1 MALDL
6 TRCKVGDRAELDVV
20 VDEALVDAFADFSGD
35 RNLPHIDTAARS
47 SCRSPRG
54 RRVANSMSY
63 ASLFS
68 RLIGME
74 LPGPG
79 ALWMNQS
86 FRFESPAFVGDR
98 LRLSVEIRSIS
109 KSAGTITLDCRAVN
123 QMGDEITSGTGEVM
137 VLETDEPDAG
147 VQTSESRV
155 AIITGGSRGIG
166 AATAQRLARDGYA
179 VALTY
184 QNSESEAEAVVS
196 GLDEAICVSC
206 DSGDPSAMHYLYDK
220 VASRFGAP
228 DTLVFNASGRD
239 IYGAVA
245 DGSFERF
252 ERHLASQ
259 LVGPHALVSAA
270 LEGMIGNGG
279 GSVIAI
285 GSAGAHGAPPAGMAP
300 YLVAKAALAAY
311 IRCLAVDYGPKGVR
325 ANLVA
330 PGMTKTSMPSGVP
343 DRAQKVAAMQNPM
356 RRLAVPD
363 DVAGAVAY
371 LASPDAAHVN
381 GQTLVVSGGSLML

>member
-1 MALDL
+1 MTALDL

-35 RNLPHIDTAARS
+35 RNPLHVDAGYAKTTRFK
-47 SCRSPRG
+47 
-54 RRVANSMSY
+54 RRVAHGMSY

-68 RLIGME
+68 RLIGMD

-79 ALWMNQS
+79 ALWMSQS

-109 KSAGTITLDCRAVN
+109 ESARTITLDCRAVN

-137 VLETDEPDAG
+137 VLETDEPDTRA
-147 VQTSESRV
+147 QTSESRV
-155 AIITGGSRGIG
+155 AIVTGASRGIG
-166 AATAQRLARDGYA
+166 AGVAARLAQDGVA
-179 VALTY
+179 LALTY
-184 QNSESEAEAVVS
+184 RSSRQEAEAACAS
-196 GLDEAICVSC
+196 FDNAICVEA
-206 DSGDPSAMHYLYDK
+206 DSADPAAMKRLYDE
-220 VASRFGAP
+220 VAARLGP
-228 DTLVFNASGRD
+228 PNLLVLNASGRD
-239 IYGAVA
+239 LYGEAG
-245 DGSFERF
+245 DGDFDRF
-252 ERHLASQ
+252 ERHLAGQ

-270 LEGMIGNGG
+270 LDGMIANGG
-279 GSVIAI
+279 GSIIAL
-285 GSAGAHGAPPAGMAP
+285 GSAYAHGAPPAGMAP
-300 YLVAKAALAAY
+300 YVVAKAALAAY
-311 IRCLAVDYGPKGVR
+311 VRCLAVDYGPKGIR

-330 PGMTKTSMPSGVP
+330 PGMTETSLLSGVP
-343 DRAQKVAAMQNPM
+343 DRARKVAAMQNPM

-371 LASPDAAHVN
+371 LASPDAAYVN

>member
-20 VDEALVDAFADFSGD
+20 VDDTLIEAFADFSGD

-270 LEGMIGNGG
+270 LD
-279 GSVIAI
+279 
-285 GSAGAHGAPPAGMAP
+285 
-300 YLVAKAALAAY
+300 LVAKAALAAY

-330 PGMTKTSMPSGVP
+330 PGMTKTSMLSGVP